1 MKFLLSLL
9 IILIT
14 SQVCN
19 AQILKRIT
27 NDIKNEAEHKIRS
40 KTRQKVNQGIDSI
53 LAPSQKT
60 EKKVQRKRQVILPE
74 PLRLHLQ
81 VHHHPEVERRRESE
95 RDSCNYQFLQMK
107 FSKEVQWL
115 LQDPVLNMIN

>member
-60 EKKVQRKRQVILPE
+60 EKKDGPAAFIVHKNRIVFCNVNPKPCLPSIYNWKWGQVYEEYRIDCL
-74 PLRLHLQ
+74 
-81 VHHHPEVERRRESE
+81 
-95 RDSCNYQFLQMK
+95 
-107 FSKEVQWL
+107 
-115 LQDPVLNMIN
+115 INL